1 MYEIT
6 WFRCC
11 KKCER
16 MKRKYL
22 KQKEINEKLLLLIEK
37 LNKTQMELAE
47 IVDEKKS

>member
-11 KKCER
+11 KKCDK

-22 KQKEINEKLLLLIEK
+22 KQKELNEELMKLVNKLQETQEELIKYIE
-37 LNKTQMELAE
+37 N
-47 IVDEKKS
+47 

>member
-22 KQKEINEKLLLLIEK
+22 KQKEINDELLRLVNSLKETQDELLKYIETK
-37 LNKTQMELAE
+37 Y
-47 IVDEKKS
+47 

>member
-11 KKCER
+11 KKCDK

-22 KQKEINEKLLLLIEK
+22 KQKEINEELIKLVNKLQVTQEELLKYIEK
-37 LNKTQMELAE
+37 
-47 IVDEKKS
+47 

>member
-22 KQKEINEKLLLLIEK
+22 KQKEINDELLRLVNSLKETQDELLKYIE
-37 LNKTQMELAE
+37 T
-47 IVDEKKS
+47 KS